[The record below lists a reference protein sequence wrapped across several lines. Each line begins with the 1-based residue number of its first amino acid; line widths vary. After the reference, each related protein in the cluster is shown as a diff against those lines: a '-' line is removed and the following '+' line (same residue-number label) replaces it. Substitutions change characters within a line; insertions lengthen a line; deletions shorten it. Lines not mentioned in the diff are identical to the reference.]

1 MAAMTVARALPSFV
15 LAFCLLAAM
24 GLPAGLAEPQGG
36 ERVSKSLAGLLLVAT
51 PDLPDPHFAK
61 SVIFVARHNEQ
72 GAFGIVVN
80 KVLGRGPAGEIL
92 REFGVEEPDAVGD
105 LSVHFGGP
113 VGPYAA
119 FVLHSTDYK
128 DERTQVITPDLAL
141 TSDKQ
146 ILSLIG
152 QGKGPR
158 QSLVAVGYAGWGP
171 GQLENEI
178 AHGSWYI
185 APPDVSILFSDDP
198 DSEWSRAVKI
208 GGLDL

>member
-1 MAAMTVARALPSFV
+1 MSVARALLSLVFAV
-15 LAFCLLAAM
+15 CLMADTN
-24 GLPAGLAEPQGG
+24 PAPPTDGG
-36 ERVSKSLAGLLLVAT
+36 RVGESLTGLLLVAT
-51 PDLPDPHFAK
+51 PNLPDPHFAK
-61 SVIFVARHNEQ
+61 SVVFIVRHNEQ

-80 KVLGRGPAGEIL
+80 KVLGTGPAGEVL
-92 REFGVEEPDAVGD
+92 REFGVDEPDAVGD
-105 LSVHFGGP
+105 LKVFFGGP

-128 DERTQVITPDLAL
+128 DDSTHLVTPDLAIA
-141 TSDKQ
+141 SDKA

-158 QSLVAVGYAGWGP
+158 RSLVAVGYAGWGP

-178 AHGSWYI
+178 AQGSWYI
-185 APPDVSILFSDDP
+185 APPDESILFSDDV

>member
-1 MAAMTVARALPSFV
+1 MSVARALLSLVFAV
-15 LAFCLLAAM
+15 CLMADTNPAA
-24 GLPAGLAEPQGG
+24 PTYGG
-36 ERVSKSLAGLLLVAT
+36 RVGESLTGLLLVAT
-51 PDLPDPHFAK
+51 PNLPDPHFAK
-61 SVIFVARHNEQ
+61 SIVFIVRHNEQ

-80 KVLGRGPAGEIL
+80 KVLGTGPAGEVL
-92 REFGVEEPDAVGD
+92 REFGVDEPDAVGD
-105 LSVHFGGP
+105 LRVYFGGP

-128 DERTQVITPDLAL
+128 DEQTHLVTPDLAI
-141 TSDKQ
+141 TSDKE

-158 QSLVAVGYAGWGP
+158 RSLVAVGYAGWGP
-171 GQLENEI
+171 GQLESEI
-178 AHGSWYI
+178 AQGSWYI
-185 APPDVSILFSDDP
+185 APPDESILFSDDV